1 MPVAQ
6 PGLVKTPIRL
16 IIADDHALFRQ
27 GLRSLLGRRPG
38 FEVVAEV
45 ERASDLLPTLSSVA
59 CDVLLLSLQ
68 LERPMLNDIEALS
81 QVTRVI
87 VVTGSD
93 RIEDG
98 VTALRLGARGVVQK
112 RSGIETLIEALHAA
126 AQGLVWTP
134 PEMQAE
140 LTEQWGTA
148 DAQLTAR
155 EGEIVR
161 CVALG
166 LRNAEV
172 AKRLSI
178 TEGTVKTHLNNV
190 FQKLGFRDR
199 VELARYAY
207 RVGLLAL
214 HD

>member
-1 MPVAQ
+1 MLVAQ

-38 FEVVAEV
+38 FEVVGDVA
-45 ERASDLLPTLSSVA
+45 RASDLLPTLSSVA

-81 QVTRVI
+81 QVTRV
-87 VVTGSD
+87 VVMTGSD

-98 VTALRLGARGVVQK
+98 VTALRLGARGLVQK
-112 RSGIETLIEALHAA
+112 RSGIETLIAAIHAA

-207 RVGLLAL
+207 RVGLLGL

>member
-1 MPVAQ
+1 
-6 PGLVKTPIRL
+6 VKTPIRL
-16 IIADDHALFRQ
+16 VIADDHTLFRQ

-59 CDVLLLSLQ
+59 CDVLLLDLD

-81 QVTRVI
+81 QVTRVV
-87 VVTGSD
+87 VVTDSE
-93 RIEDG
+93 RTKDG
-98 VTALRLGARGVVQK
+98 VAALRLGARGVVQK
-112 RSGIETLIEALHAA
+112 RSGIDTLIEAINAA

-140 LTEQWGTA
+140 LTEQWNAGA

-207 RVGLLAL
+207 RVGLLGL